1 MDKKDRTAIAV
12 SVIYMLGVITFAM
25 AEGESAVAWLG
36 GFPLVIYWAIRFVK
50 DDISFIGSKS

>member
-25 AEGESAVAWLG
+25 AEGDPAVAWLG
-36 GFPLVIYWAIRFVK
+36 GFPLVIYWAVRFVK
-50 DDISFIGSKS
+50 GDISFI